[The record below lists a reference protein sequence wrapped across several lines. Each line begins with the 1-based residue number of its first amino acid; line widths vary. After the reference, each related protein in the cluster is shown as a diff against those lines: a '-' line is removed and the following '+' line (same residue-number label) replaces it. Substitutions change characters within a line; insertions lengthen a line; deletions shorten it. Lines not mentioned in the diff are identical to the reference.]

1 MKTPSLTQKLLEY
14 LDSRIPRKGRTN
26 FNPLMIPPAI
36 AHTITVDRLFD
47 ILRAAEAGNTGDLF
61 ALYRDIILAHSHLQ
75 AQFATRKRAVLGD
88 TLNLHPF
95 DKKSAEDIAA
105 VDVCWPLTLHPDWF
119 SAANHLLDSSLYPV
133 AVVEKVF
140 RPSAVPGQ
148 AYELARLIPVPHEL
162 LDFTDGRL
170 RIKDVDD
177 RGNPLSTS
185 HDADPASYIVHRGH
199 LLTAADHWGG
209 PMRSLLFWWLLGTMG
224 REWWA
229 RFLDRYG
236 MPFVVGKYPEGDDES
251 RTVLASAFSLAKRLG
266 GLVVSSETEVEIKQ
280 AAASDSATAF
290 ERFHV
295 ICNEEISKLILG
307 QTLSADAKATG
318 MGSGVAAEQGAVRD
332 DIRQFDAQRLGQ
344 TFSAQLALQL
354 LQING
359 KKGRP
364 PIFAWGAVSI
374 AEMKAKADFLTALK
388 SAGLRVTD
396 DGITTL
402 SEQFGIPIERDQG
415 GGGGGLFP
423 FSSSGLRTFAATAP
437 ILQQDV
443 IASKAAAQL
452 AQTLGRHHAPIARLI
467 RESTSP
473 DDALQKVQAYMT
485 HSAPGVAERARI
497 VEEVLLAYA
506 ANGAVAHAR

>member
-1 MKTPSLTQKLLEY
+1 MKPLKQKILEFFESRTPV
-14 LDSRIPRKGRTN
+14 KGRTR
-26 FNPLMIPPAI
+26 FNPLMAPPAI
-36 AHTITVDRLFD
+36 AHTITVDRLLE
-47 ILRAAEAGNTGDLF
+47 ILRSAETGHTTDLF

-95 DKKSAEDIAA
+95 DKKAAEDAAA
-105 VDVCWPLTLHPDWF
+105 VEVCWPLTLHPDWF
-119 SAANHLLDSSLYPV
+119 SACNHLLDASLYPV
-133 AVVEKVF
+133 AVVEKVY
-140 RPSAVPGQ
+140 RPSTVPGQ

-162 LDFTDGRL
+162 LDFSDGRL
-170 RIKDVDD
+170 RIKDVDSQ
-177 RGNPLSTS
+177 GNPLSTT
-185 HDADPASYIVHRGH
+185 HDADPAAYIVHRGH
-199 LLTAADHWGG
+199 LLTAADNWGG
-209 PMRSLLFWWLLGTMG
+209 PMRSLLFWWLLGTMN
-224 REWWA
+224 REWWS

-236 MPFVVGKYPEGDDES
+236 MPFVVGKYPEGDDDS
-251 RTVLASAFSLAKRLG
+251 RSVLQQAFSLAKRLG
-266 GLVVSSETEVEIKQ
+266 GLVVSSETEVELKQ
-280 AAASDSATAF
+280 AATSDSAAAF
-290 ERFHV
+290 ERFHA
-295 ICNEEISKLILG
+295 ICNEEVSKLILG

-318 MGSGVAAEQGAVRD
+318 MGSGVATEQGAVRD
-332 DIRQFDAQRLGQ
+332 DIRQFDALRLGQ
-344 TFSAQLALQL
+344 TFSTQLALQL

-388 SAGLRVTD
+388 TAGLRVTD

-415 GGGGGLFP
+415 GGGGGMFP
-423 FSSSGLRTFAATAP
+423 FSAGGLRTFAATAP

-473 DDALQKVQAYMT
+473 DDALQKVEAYIT
-485 HSAPGVAERARI
+485 HSAATNAERARI

-506 ANGAVAHAR
+506 ANGTIAHAR